1 MRDLTP
7 FLAPQAIAIVGA
19 SSTPGKAGDT
29 AVRLSLKHGF
39 PGKILPIHPTQAHIH
54 GLPAFPDV
62 VSCGQ
67 SVDLAVLAVPQQS
80 LRAVLEDLA
89 QAQVPAAVIF
99 ASGLAETGDEGWAEQ
114 QAIADFAA
122 ARGIALLGPNCL
134 GAMSVTH
141 RSFATFSPIP
151 LAGLPPA
158 GGVAIVSQSGAFGA
172 YAFALARTAGLGI
185 SHWITTGNE
194 ADLQVADAIEW
205 LAQDEV
211 TTTIMVYLEG
221 SRDGPRLRQALRSAR
236 LAGKPVVV
244 TKVGKTEAGARSAQS
259 HTASL
264 AGEDAVYQA
273 VFDESG
279 AFRADTVDEFFRLGY
294 ALANGLKAK
303 SRALLAVTVSGGVG
317 VMMADRAEL
326 CGLSLPALPADV
338 SAYLRKCVPF
348 ASTAN
353 PVDVTGQIL
362 ATPAVLGETL
372 SRAALSGNF
381 GCVALFL
388 AGGLAAAGVWESLQ
402 EALTKITDAGD
413 PPALALC
420 GLVTP
425 EQKAWLESHRCLVFV
440 DPSHAIDALS
450 ALAGHADALA
460 ATDQAPGEPA
470 SQPGRVDLS
479 GLTSVDEAQAMDIL
493 RSYGIPVVAHER
505 AASASQCAE
514 AAARI
519 GFPVAIK
526 LLSSKVLHKTELG
539 GVHLNIHNAQAAH
552 AAYDAIAAALRR
564 QGLEDLAGEVVVAR
578 MVRGVGELFVGV
590 RRDPVFGPVVVAG
603 FGGTAVETF
612 GRVAVGVAPLT
623 RERAH
628 RMLVDSGAVKILDG
642 FRGVGPHC
650 VGQAVNLLLA
660 LSRLAMG
667 EGEHIDTVEINPLVV
682 GMDGLVAV
690 DAVFAFAAS
699 MAHGSNQTPARAAGT
714 DTIRGAHVI
723 AA

>member
-7 FLAPQAIAIVGA
+7 FVAPRAIAIVGA
-19 SSTPGKAGDT
+19 SSVPGKAGDT
-29 AVRLSLKHGF
+29 AVRLLLKHGF
-39 PGKILPIHPTQAHIH
+39 PGKILPIHPTSTHIH
-54 GLPAFPDV
+54 ALPAFRDV
-62 VSCGQ
+62 ASCGQ
-67 SVDLAVLAVPQQS
+67 QVDLAVLAVPQQA
-80 LRAVLEDLA
+80 LLAVMEDLA
-89 QAQVPAAVIF
+89 VAKVRAAVIF
-99 ASGLAETGDEGWAEQ
+99 ASGMAETGDEGKAQ
-114 QAIADFAA
+114 QLAIAKFAA
-122 ARGIALLGPNCL
+122 EHGIALLGPNCL

-141 RSFATFSPIP
+141 KSFATFSPIP

-172 YAFALARTAGLGI
+172 YAFALARIAGLGI

-205 LAQDEV
+205 LAQDDA

-221 SRDGPRLRQALRSAR
+221 SRDGSRLRKAFRSAR
-236 LAGKPVVV
+236 AAGKPVVV
-244 TKVGKTEAGARSAQS
+244 TKVGKTESGARSAQS

-264 AGEDAVYQA
+264 TGEDAVYQA
-273 VFDESG
+273 VFDEYG
-279 AFRADTVDEFFRLGY
+279 VFRADTVDEFFRLGY
-294 ALANGLKAK
+294 ALANGRKAR

-326 CGLSLPALPADV
+326 RGLSMPSLPADV
-338 SAYLRKCVPF
+338 SDFLRQCVPF

-362 ATPAVLGETL
+362 SAPAVLGETL
-372 SRAALSGNF
+372 SRAACSGNF

-402 EALTKITDAGD
+402 DAIVKIADAGN

-425 EQKAWLESHRCLVFV
+425 EQKAWLEGHGCLVFV

-450 ALAGHADALA
+450 ALAGHPDSLSVAGDDVTGDEL
-460 ATDQAPGEPA
+460 QVR
-470 SQPGRVDLS
+470 RVDLS
-479 GLTSVDEAQAMDIL
+479 GHSSVGEAQAMEIL
-493 RSYGIPVVAHER
+493 RGYGVPVVAHER
-505 AASASQCAE
+505 AASARQCAE
-514 AAARI
+514 AAARM

-539 GVHLNIHNAQAAH
+539 GVHLNINDAHAAH
-552 AAYDAIAAALRR
+552 AAYDAIGEALHRR
-564 QGLEDLAGEVVVAR
+564 GLGHLAGEVMVAR
-578 MVRGVGELFVGV
+578 MVKGVGELFVGM
-590 RRDPVFGPVVVAG
+590 RRDPVFGAVVVAG

-623 RERAH
+623 RARAH
-628 RMLVDSGAVKILDG
+628 RMLADSGVVKIIDG

-650 VGQAVNLLLA
+650 VDQAVDVLLA
-660 LSRLAMG
+660 LSRLAME
-667 EGEHIDTVEINPLVV
+667 EGERIDTVEINPLVV
-682 GMDGLVAV
+682 GMGGLVAV
-690 DAVFAFAAS
+690 DAVVALSALGDAES
-699 MAHGSNQTPARAAGT
+699 PRPSAVDPEAVTRRNHA
-714 DTIRGAHVI
+714 I